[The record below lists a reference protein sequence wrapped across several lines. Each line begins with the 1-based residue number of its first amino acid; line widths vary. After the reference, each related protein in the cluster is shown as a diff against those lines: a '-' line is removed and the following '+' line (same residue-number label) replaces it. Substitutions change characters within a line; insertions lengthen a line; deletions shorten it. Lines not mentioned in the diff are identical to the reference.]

1 MRGSA
6 LVLFLVSSLCGVP
19 LARWALPRA
28 DARQLLLMSPAVT
41 ITVWSL
47 ALGAG
52 VMMDIPIRSLWAPFW
67 AGTLLSSA
75 AGGWLIGRRA
85 SAKDLCVIL
94 APAAA
99 AMALLAPYVY
109 YGFADYQGSWF
120 WDGWA
125 YLAEGEALWK
135 YPHDAPV
142 LGLGVMYDYG
152 HRLASFARFISGA
165 LVAVFRDV
173 LPLGGDSQEALGHFL
188 LLCTFAFGCSCYF
201 LARAVMPG
209 YSVAQLCFV
218 VASTFSGFTLNLV
231 YANNFDHLLGI
242 AIGPF
247 IAGMAVIVRWRGR
260 EAILVGAA
268 MAALLCIYP
277 EMGVI
282 LALPTA
288 IVMAWRLWRCRP
300 RYRRLAAFAGLLLL
314 VVFLATLPWQKVLLQ
329 YMAMQLEAGTA
340 SGTRP
345 GEGYFHTL
353 FDAECSPGAMFGLYA
368 PFQPCTRPL
377 ILNLL
382 KDAVAVIGALLVL
395 AGAWRPGR
403 AMVAPFA
410 LSALIIAL
418 GTALMLLEQEY
429 DYGAFKILASGWY
442 VLALLM
448 VVGAGSLAAQG
459 PYFQK
464 AISALALAYVA
475 VIGLRV
481 WQLAGDVAVKD
492 MAYFR
497 TVEHLADFDPRAR
510 IAVQLSD
517 SLALEWALYY
527 LRDRPLAVAGLN
539 HPYLF
544 ALDEFYERQLQSGLG
559 EAAYL
564 LSDTRYDDCFGHAVR
579 QGGPYLLYKLPS
591 GVRTIL
597 TYIRGP
603 NGSTEQSGRVA
614 LAAGDQDTRISIFS
628 VSEGIAKLS
637 ADLALDP
644 GGSGFESLRLLI
656 RSNLED
662 KEVAVDQ
669 DGHIAVDVKVPAGRS
684 EIRLRVL
691 DQGAAGSPP
700 PRIDAR
706 QIAVCA
712 PA

>member
-19 LARWALPRA
+19 LARWGFPRA

-41 ITVWSL
+41 IIVWSL

-85 SAKDLCVIL
+85 SAKDLRVIL
-94 APAAA
+94 VPAAA
-99 AMALLAPYVY
+99 AMSLLAPYVF

-120 WDGWA
+120 FDGWA

-152 HRLASFARFISGA
+152 HWVASIARFVSGA

-173 LPLGGDSQEALGHFL
+173 LPLGGDSQEAIGHFL

-209 YSVAQLCFV
+209 YSLAQLCFV
-218 VASTFSGFTLNLV
+218 VATTFSGFTLNLG
-231 YANNFDHLLGI
+231 YANNFDHFLGI
-242 AIGPF
+242 SISPF
-247 IAGMAVIVRWRGR
+247 LAGMAVITRWRGR
-260 EAILVGAA
+260 EAILLGAGLS
-268 MAALLCIYP
+268 ALLWIYP

-288 IVMAWRLWRCRP
+288 IVLAWRLWCCRP
-300 RYRRLAAFAGLLLL
+300 RWRRLAAFAGLLLL
-314 VVFLATLPWQKVLLQ
+314 VVFLATLPWQKLLLQ

-340 SGTRP
+340 SGRRP
-345 GEGYFHTL
+345 GEGYFPTL
-353 FDAECSPGAMFGLYA
+353 FDAVCGPGAIFGLYA
-368 PFQPCTRPL
+368 PSQPCAPPL

-382 KDAVAVIGALLVL
+382 KDAVAAIGALLVL
-395 AGAWRPGR
+395 TGVLRPGR
-403 AMVAPFA
+403 PMVAPFA

-448 VVGAGSLAAQG
+448 VVGARSLAAQG
-459 PYFQK
+459 AYFQK
-464 AISALALAYVA
+464 AIAALALAYVA

-497 TVEHLADFDPRAR
+497 TVEHLVDFDPRAK
-510 IAVQLSD
+510 IVVQLSN
-517 SLALEWALYY
+517 SIALEWALYY
-527 LRDRPLAVAGLN
+527 LRDRPLTVAGLN
-539 HPYLF
+539 HPYLS
-544 ALDEFYERQLQSGLG
+544 ALDEFYDRQLQSGLG

-579 QGGPYLLYKLPS
+579 QGGPYLLYSLPS

-603 NGSTEQSGRVA
+603 NGNTEQSGSVA
-614 LAAGDQDTRISIFS
+614 LAAGDQDTRILIVS
-628 VSEGIAKLS
+628 VGKGIAKLS
-637 ADLALDP
+637 ADLALKP
-644 GGSGFESLRLLI
+644 SGSGLESVRLLI
-656 RSNLED
+656 RSEIED
-662 KEVAVDQ
+662 KQVAVDQ

-691 DQGAAGSPP
+691 DQGAAGSRPA
-700 PRIDAR
+700 RIDAR
-706 QIAVCA
+706 QLAVCA

>member
-75 AGGWLIGRRA
+75 AGGWLIGLRA
-85 SAKDLCVIL
+85 SARDLRVIL
-94 APAAA
+94 VPAAA

-125 YLAEGEALWK
+125 YLAEGEALWR
-135 YPHDAPV
+135 YPHDATV

-165 LVAVFRDV
+165 LVAVFRGV
-173 LPLGGDSQEALGHFL
+173 LPVGGDSQEALGYFL
-188 LLCTFAFGCSCYF
+188 LLCAFAFGCSCYF

-209 YSVAQLCFV
+209 YSAAQLCFI
-218 VASTFSGFTLNLV
+218 VASTFSGFALNLV

-242 AIGPF
+242 AISPF

-260 EAILVGAA
+260 EAILLGAA
-268 MAALLCIYP
+268 LAALLCIYP

-282 LALPTA
+282 LGLPTA
-288 IVMAWRLWRCRP
+288 IVLAWRLWCCRP

-314 VVFLATLPWQKVLLQ
+314 VVFLATLPWQKVLWQ

-345 GEGYFHTL
+345 GEGYFPTL
-353 FDAECSPGAMFGLYA
+353 FNAECSPGAMFGLYA
-368 PFQPCTRPL
+368 PFQSCTHPL

-382 KDAVAVIGALLVL
+382 KDAVAVVGALLVL

-403 AMVAPFA
+403 AVVAPFA

-418 GTALMLLEQEY
+418 GTVLMLFEQEY

-459 PYFQK
+459 TYFQK
-464 AISALALAYVA
+464 AISAMALAYVA

-497 TVEHLADFDPRAR
+497 TVEHLVDFDPRAK

-517 SLALEWALYY
+517 SFALEWALYY

-559 EAAYL
+559 EVAYL
-564 LSDTRYDDCFGHAVR
+564 LSDTRYDGCFGHPVR
-579 QGGPYLLYKLPS
+579 QGGPYLLYSLPS

-603 NGSTEQSGRVA
+603 NGSTEQRGRVA
-614 LAAGDQDTRISIFS
+614 LAAGDQDARISIFS
-628 VSEGIAKLS
+628 LSEGIAKLS
-637 ADLALDP
+637 ADLALEP
-644 GGSGFESLRLLI
+644 AGSGLESLRLLI
-656 RSNLED
+656 RSDLED
-662 KEVAVDQ
+662 KEVAVDE

-691 DQGAAGSPP
+691 DRGATGSTP